1 MIQHTSPWQCGG
13 QAGRKAVRQAGQPVQ
28 SASLGWTVV
37 GWLWMFCV
45 CVCVGNPPI
54 HSQFSLT
61 HSQSRSPQTAP
72 PFSLFHVSACIR
84 SNMTRRLGV
93 VIQQQALPESKRYNP
108 PLSSSI
114 SARFGFVL
122 AVHDNVGGRDCG
134 SVGVHVCLYVPG
146 YVVTAPEIAD
156 DCRLCDSP
164 RSVGCEC
171 GLLFDLI

>member
-1 MIQHTSPWQCGG
+1 MAVWWPGRKEGS
-13 QAGRKAVRQAGQPVQ
+13 QAGRPASAVCEFG
-28 SASLGWTVV
+28 LDG
-37 GWLWMFCV
+37 GWLVVDVLCV
-45 CVCVGNPPI
+45 CVCWQPT